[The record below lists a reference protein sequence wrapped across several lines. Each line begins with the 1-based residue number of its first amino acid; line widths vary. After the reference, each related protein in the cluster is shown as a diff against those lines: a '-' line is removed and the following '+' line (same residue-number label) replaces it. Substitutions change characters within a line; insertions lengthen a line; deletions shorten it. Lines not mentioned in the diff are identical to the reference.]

1 MRYLLDTD
9 TCIYVINRRP
19 QHVFDRFRKERIGD
33 IGLSS
38 ISFAELQYGAEKSS
52 NPARN
57 LSALSEYI
65 TPLEILEFGEPE
77 AIVYGKLRTYLQRHG
92 DTIGAMDI
100 GAMDMLIA
108 AHALSTRLV
117 LVTNNTGE
125 FGKVPEL
132 TIENWI

>member
-77 AIVYGKLRTYLQRHG
+77 AIVYGKLRTYLERHG
-92 DTIGAMDI
+92 DTI

-132 TIENWI
+132 RIENWI

>member
-1 MRYLLDTD
+1 M
-9 TCIYVINRRP
+9 
-19 QHVFDRFRKERIGD
+19 
-33 IGLSS
+33 
-38 ISFAELQYGAEKSS
+38 
-52 NPARN
+52 
-57 LSALSEYI
+57 SALSEYI

-77 AIVYGKLRTYLQRHG
+77 AIVYGKLRTYLERHG
-92 DTIGAMDI
+92 DTI